1 MAPQNRALRE
11 EDVSMLPSQRHLFDM
26 PREICYLNAASW
38 SPLPLA
44 TQEAGRAAVAR
55 KGRPW
60 TIDPAF
66 AGQQYERTRAA
77 AARLINASPADV
89 ALISSVGYGAATAGK
104 LLRVPKGSRV
114 LLIENDHT
122 SPYLEWVVRAPEEG
136 FTVEVVPQPEDTDW
150 TAALLAAIERPGAPP
165 VGLASISS
173 VHWSDSGAVDL
184 AAVAAALRRQGAA
197 FLIDA
202 THAAGVM
209 KIDVQTLDPDFLI
222 FPTYKWVLGPY
233 GRAFLYVA
241 KRRQDGTPLEQTS
254 YGRRAVGSENAEY
267 MRDTRY
273 VPDAR
278 RFDMGERDHFISMEM
293 ASIGMEMMAAWG
305 QPAIQ
310 ERLQML
316 TDRLADGLRN
326 MGVRMP
332 ERHLRAPHILSLK
345 FPRGLPE
352 GLIERLAAERV
363 YVAPRLGRM
372 RISPH
377 VYNDEADV
385 DQFLDAFRK
394 HAA

>member
-1 MAPQNRALRE
+1 
-11 EDVSMLPSQRHLFDM
+11 MLPSQRHLFDM
-26 PREICYLNAASW
+26 PREVCYLNAAAW
-38 SPLPLA
+38 GPLPLA

-55 KGRPW
+55 KGQPW
-60 TIDPAF
+60 TLDPAF

-77 AARLINASPADV
+77 AAKLINASPGDI
-89 ALISSVGYGAATAGK
+89 ALISSVGYGVATAGK
-104 LLRVPKGSRV
+104 VLRVPKGSRV

-122 SPYLEWVVRAPEEG
+122 SPFLEWVVRAPAEG
-136 FTVEVVPQPEDTDW
+136 FAVEVVSQPEDTDW
-150 TAALLAAIERPGAPP
+150 TSALLAAIERPGAPP

-184 AAVAAALRRQGAA
+184 SKVATALRRQGAA
-197 FLIDA
+197 FLVDA
-202 THAAGVM
+202 THAVGVM
-209 KIDVQTLDPDFLI
+209 NIDVQALDPDFLI

-241 KRRQDGTPLEQTS
+241 KRRQEGVPLEQTQ
-254 YGRRAVGSENAEY
+254 YGRRGVGSEQSEY

-273 VPDAR
+273 VADAR
-278 RFDMGERDHFISMEM
+278 RFDMGERDYFISMEM
-293 ASIGMEMMAAWG
+293 ASIGMELMAQWG
-305 QPAIQ
+305 QRAIE

-326 MGVRMP
+326 TGVYVP
-332 ERHLRAPHILSLK
+332 ERQLRAPHILSVK
-345 FPRGLPE
+345 FPRGIPD

-363 YVAPRLGRM
+363 YVAPRLGRI

-385 DQFLDAFRK
+385 DRFLDAFRK
-394 HAA
+394 LAV

>member
-1 MAPQNRALRE
+1 MVPEERALNE
-11 EDVSMLPSQRHLFDM
+11 ESLFMLPSQRHLFDI

-55 KGRPW
+55 KGQPW
-60 TIDPAF
+60 TLDPDF
-66 AGQQYERTRAA
+66 AQKQYERARTA
-77 AARLINASPADV
+77 AARLINAAPTDV
-89 ALISSVGYGAATAGK
+89 ALISSVGYGVATAGK

-114 LLIENDHT
+114 LLLENDHT
-122 SPYLEWVVRAPEEG
+122 SPVLEWMSRAPAEG
-136 FTVEVVPQPEDTDW
+136 FSVEVVPQPADTDW

-173 VHWSDSGAVDL
+173 VHWSDGGAVDL
-184 AAVAAALRRQGAA
+184 AAIASALRRQGAA

-209 KIDVQTLDPDFLI
+209 RLDVQALDADFVV

-241 KRRQDGTPLEQTS
+241 KRRQDGVPLEQTS
-254 YGRRAVGSENAEY
+254 YGRRAIGSESTEY
-267 MRDTRY
+267 MRDMRY
-273 VPDAR
+273 VDDAR
-278 RFDMGERDHFISMEM
+278 RFDMGERDHFISLEM
-293 ASIGMEMMAAWG
+293 SSIGMEMMAQWG
-305 QPAIQ
+305 QEAIQ
-310 ERLQML
+310 QRLQML
-316 TDRLADGLRN
+316 TDGLAEGLRN
-326 MGVRMP
+326 AGVQIA
-332 ERHLRAPHILSLK
+332 ERRVRAPHILSLK
-345 FPRGLPE
+345 FPHGIPE

-363 YVAPRLGRM
+363 YVAPRLGRI

-385 DQFLDAFRK
+385 DRFLDAFRK

>member
-1 MAPQNRALRE
+1 
-11 EDVSMLPSQRHLFDM
+11 MLPSQRHLFDM

-55 KGRPW
+55 KGQPW
-60 TIDPAF
+60 TLDAAF

-77 AARLINASPADV
+77 AAKLINAAPTDV
-89 ALISSVGYGAATAGK
+89 ALISSVGYGVATAGK

-114 LLIENDHT
+114 ILLENDHT
-122 SPYLEWVVRAPEEG
+122 SPFLEWMVRAPAEG
-136 FTVEVVPQPEDTDW
+136 FMVEVVSQPENTDW
-150 TAALLAAIERPGAPP
+150 TAAVLAAIERPAAAP

-173 VHWSDSGAVDL
+173 VHWSDSGAIDL
-184 AAVAAALRRQGAA
+184 TAVAAALRKQGAA

-202 THAAGVM
+202 THAVGVM

-241 KRRQDGTPLEQTS
+241 KRRQDGVPLEQTQ
-254 YGRRAVGSENAEY
+254 YGRRAVGSEQSEY

-273 VPDAR
+273 VADAR

-332 ERHLRAPHILSLK
+332 ERRVRAPHILSLK
-345 FPRGLPE
+345 FPNGIPE

-363 YVAPRLGRM
+363 YAAPRLGRI

-385 DQFLDAFRK
+385 DRFLDAFRK
-394 HAA
+394 LAV

>member
-1 MAPQNRALRE
+1 
-11 EDVSMLPSQRHLFDM
+11 MLPSQRHLFDM